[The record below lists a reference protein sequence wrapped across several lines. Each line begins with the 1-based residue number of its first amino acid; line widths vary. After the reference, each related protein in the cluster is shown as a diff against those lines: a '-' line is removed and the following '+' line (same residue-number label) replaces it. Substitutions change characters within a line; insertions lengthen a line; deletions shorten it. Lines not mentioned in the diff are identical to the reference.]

1 MNPVTAQEIRNLRK
15 ERNLTQAQAAELA
28 YLGHRERWT
37 EYESGKRHMPPLR
50 WALFKQ
56 RTEETK

>member
-1 MNPVTAQEIRNLRK
+1 MNPVTAQEIRNLRRSK
-15 ERNLTQAQAAELA
+15 DLTQAQAAELV

-37 EYESGKRHMPPLR
+37 EYETGKRKMPAAR

-56 RTEETK
+56 RTEATK